1 MRPRKIGHV
10 SEVLRARRCPIG
22 TGRAICSGLLM
33 NSFFDLQFKYCT
45 LIWMCHSCTNNM
57 EIDRHNGRYLRVIY
71 SNHHL
76 RNYLK
81 RIALPTGIYLLKA
94 INRNTRTR
102 CEIFSKLTIK
112 TLERRRRSGV
122 FIVNFEH
129 ISHLVLVFLL
139 LILNT

>member
-22 TGRAICSGLLM
+22 TGRAICPGLLM

-57 EIDRHNGRYLRVIY
+57 EIDRHNEIYLRVIY

-81 RIALPTGIYLLKA
+81 RIAPPTDIYLLKA
-94 INRNTRTR
+94 INRNTRRR
-102 CEIFSKLTIK
+102 CEIFPKLTIK

-139 LILNT
+139 LILNM